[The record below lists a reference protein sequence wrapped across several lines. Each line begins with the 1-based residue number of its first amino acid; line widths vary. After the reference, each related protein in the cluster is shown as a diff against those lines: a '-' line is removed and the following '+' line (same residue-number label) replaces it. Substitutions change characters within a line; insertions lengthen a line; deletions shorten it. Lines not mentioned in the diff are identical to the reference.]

1 MVSKHTTCHCLQEQK
16 SIGRKNLPAR
26 PLGMII
32 KVKPQAKKPKLETG
46 TSEQPSEVV
55 KIHAVDAE
63 KSLETLK
70 KSNSNTNKSQ
80 DVGISGLVAYSDESE
95 EDD

>member
-1 MVSKHTTCHCLQEQK
+1 MQEHK
-16 SIGRKNLPAR
+16 SIGRKILPAR

-32 KVKPQAKKPKLETG
+32 KVKPQAKKAKLETG

-55 KIHAVDAE
+55 KINAVDAE
-63 KSLETLK
+63 KSSEMLK
-70 KSNSNTNKSQ
+70 KSNSNTSKSQ
-80 DVGISGLVAYSDESE
+80 DVGISGLVSYSDESE

>member
-1 MVSKHTTCHCLQEQK
+1 M
-16 SIGRKNLPAR
+16 PAR

-32 KVKPQAKKPKLETG
+32 KVKPQAKKAKLETG
-46 TSEQPSEVV
+46 TIEQPSEVV

-63 KSLETLK
+63 SSETLK
-70 KSNSNTNKSQ
+70 KSDSNTVKSQ
-80 DVGISGLVAYSDESE
+80 DVGISGLVSYSDESE